1 MVFFLYPFVYPSGT
15 NFPGELMKF
24 LRVITSIFLG
34 FALLTIPIPN
44 ANAAV
49 ICTDIGGGGITL
61 TLNEAPTPAG
71 TLGVAYNQLITTDA
85 GIAIQIVGGTVAPG
99 LNAAPAGVAQDQIQ
113 ISGTPSTAGSFNVSL
128 DVLLATNTVRC
139 TWTLVIAGGGGGGG
153 GGVIEQ
159 QLTVGDPM
167 KGGTFTEGNRI
178 TCTSTTFSLTPSRIR
193 IYFTKNGVEIPDDA
207 GTNVS
212 SVDVPSAPGAAS
224 LLLTEDL
231 IDSTIGRTVYGKSGT
246 SEKTATASWGVLT
259 AEPKITRVMEIFE
272 DALRNGGTT
281 IFDNPAVADQVADGF
296 VGGKFTIAG
305 RSLTSF
311 TFSLVKSTG
320 KAPGQTPTSSERVVN
335 VISRTNTKSTLQL
348 PEVTSLGS
356 YYLIARTSAKTIN
369 IPVNIN
375 KPIVTITNAKLL
387 VAKNKFLLEG
397 DKVYGNTFTTTNDVY
412 ALSKTTSSAFNKEFP
427 KGFKLNFVKNS
438 EYLSDDSI
446 SNLKKFA
453 KLNLAEIVITGYGFK
468 GGTIKINHD
477 LATARANA
485 IAKLLN
491 QSGLKT
497 VKVTFKVEQFD
508 TKYSRQAVMEI
519 R

>member
-1 MVFFLYPFVYPSGT
+1 
-15 NFPGELMKF
+15 MKF
-24 LRVITSIFLG
+24 LRVITSILLG
-34 FALLTIPIPN
+34 FALMAIPVPN

-49 ICTDIGGGGITL
+49 ICTDIGGGGTTL

-159 QLTVGDPM
+159 QLTVGDPV
-167 KGGTFTEGNRI
+167 KSGTFTEGNRI

-212 SVDVPSAPGAAS
+212 NVDVPSAPGAAS

-231 IDSTIGRTVYGKSGT
+231 IDSTIGCTVYGKSGT
-246 SEKTATASWGVLT
+246 SEKTATTSWGILT

-320 KAPGQTPTSSERVVN
+320 KAPGQIPTSFERAVN

-412 ALSKTTSSAFNKEFP
+412 ALSKNATSAFNKEFP
-427 KGFKLNFVKNS
+427 KGFKLTFVKNS
-438 EYLSDDSI
+438 EYLNDDSI

-453 KLNLAEIVITGYGFK
+453 KLKLAEIVITGYGFK
-468 GGTIKINHD
+468 GGTIKINRD

-485 IAKLLN
+485 IAKLLS